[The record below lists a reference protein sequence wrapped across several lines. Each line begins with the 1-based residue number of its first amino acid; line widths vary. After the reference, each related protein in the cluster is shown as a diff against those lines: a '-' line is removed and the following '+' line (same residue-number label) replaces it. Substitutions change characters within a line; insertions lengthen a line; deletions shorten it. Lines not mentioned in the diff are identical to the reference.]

1 MSSRSAATLVLITGG
16 LMVTYAALD
25 AKNGTVTADVTYK
38 RIYSS
43 FLATAALGIAA
54 DFVPEIVGPFAIL
67 IIVAA
72 WAKHKGALGGLLGS
86 SGQLASGAA
95 GTSGT
100 TATGASSST
109 AAGAATGGSTT
120 SGPINK
126 IGGAQ

>member
-72 WAKHKGALGGLLGS
+72 WAKHKGVLGGII
-86 SGQLASGAA
+86 
-95 GTSGT
+95 
-100 TATGASSST
+100 SSST
-109 AAGAATGGSTT
+109 KAASTPAAAATGGSTS
-120 SGPINK
+120 SGNLNT
-126 IGGAQ
+126 IGGPQ